1 MKVAFNRLD
10 DNASL
15 LALKIATIDLIIK
28 CGQNIDLLL
37 ISHDEQLKSIYPYVL
52 NV

>member
-1 MKVAFNRLD
+1 MKVAFNRSD
-10 DNASL
+10 DNASFVGP
-15 LALKIATIDLIIK
+15 KTATIDLIIK